1 MLTGGG
7 DDVHLKVWDFHIK
20 KVQRLKVEVGAGL
33 RSLTGFEEDG
43 LDLQANCMKSKSL
56 NNASTNVFTKHVAQY
71 ARKVNSI
78 ISLSFAKK

>member
-1 MLTGGG
+1 MSTLRCGT
-7 DDVHLKVWDFHIK
+7 FHIN
-20 KVQRLKVEVGAGL
+20 KVQRLKVEVGADML
-33 RSLTGFEEDG
+33 CLTSFEEDG

-71 ARKVNSI
+71 ARKVNPI